1 MLSASLR
8 RRLQDDSGQALVELA
23 LVIPVLMF
31 VIFGGIELTRGIS
44 YWLDSNH
51 VANETARWAAVNRLP
66 AYAGVAA
73 TTAPTEANFQ
83 AFAANELNQAN
94 VPGTSASQGTVRGFK
109 VCLPQGSSS
118 VVGDPVKVTVTLS
131 WPLPLI
137 TSLSR
142 VLGFSAG
149 TTSIPIQGSSE
160 MRLEQVPTF
169 SQSLACP

>member
-1 MLSASLR
+1 MLRS
-8 RRLQDDSGQALVELA
+8 RLKDDSGQAVVELA
-23 LVIPVLMF
+23 LVIPVLLF

-66 AYAGVAA
+66 AYGAVLA

-83 AFAANELNQAN
+83 AFAASELDQAN
-94 VPGTSASQGTVRGFK
+94 FPRTSASAGTVRGFK
-109 VCLPQGSSS
+109 VCLPQAASSQ
-118 VVGDPVKVTVTLS
+118 VGDPVKVTVTLT

-142 VLGFSAG
+142 VLGFSAS

-160 MRLEQVPTF
+160 MRLEQVPAF
-169 SQSLACP
+169 SQSSACP